1 MKLMAIAGT
10 TMLAATFSAMPL
22 SAQSTPSAALVGD
35 LPTDQQGGSPPTAI
49 PIAGAGIG
57 TVKHAPSAGPLD
69 SVKQVPLFGNWGP
82 RKRLADDGIALSARY
97 VLEPAVNTRGYK
109 GSGLSTVQHIDLDA
123 LLDLGKLG
131 LVNNGTVR
139 VVVTDRLG
147 DGIDHTRTGSYI
159 QSQAFYGQG
168 KNVRLN
174 ELSYEQTFL
183 DNRLSLKGGFY
194 PMGND
199 FGKLPYTCN
208 FTNNGNCGHPL
219 GPIYGSGWRDDPT
232 GQWGGRAKWTDRS
245 GFYVQAG
252 VYDVNTLRKTA
263 GHGFYLGFKGTIGT
277 YVPVEV
283 GYSYGTTP
291 SDYAGTYKIGAYYD
305 SSRVAIQG
313 DPSHTTTGRSGVLF
327 QAAQQIWK
335 PHPDTVRGIAIFG
348 VATIA
353 DRKTG
358 LFRTY
363 YEAGS
368 SWRGPFAS
376 RPNDILSVS
385 WTEANLN
392 SRVTEAE
399 RRTGHDVQTHEEM
412 WELNYGVQVR
422 PWLLV
427 RPGVQYLIRPG
438 GYASRPNTIVVAW
451 HFQAA
456 L

>member
-1 MKLMAIAGT
+1 MKLMSIAAT
-10 TMLAATFSAMPL
+10 TMLAATLGAAPL
-22 SAQSTPSAALVGD
+22 AAQSIPSATPIDTHPAD
-35 LPTDQQGGSPPTAI
+35 PAATSPPDGT
-49 PIAGAGIG
+49 PISSDGMH
-57 TVKHAPSAGPLD
+57 KDKPAPYTGPLD

-82 RKRLADDGIALSARY
+82 RKRLADDGISLSARY
-97 VLEPAVNTRGYK
+97 VLEPAANTRGYK
-109 GSGLSTVQHIDLDA
+109 GSGFSAVQHIDLDA
-123 LLDLGKLG
+123 VLDLGKLG
-131 LVNNGTVR
+131 VVTNGTVR
-139 VVVTDRLG
+139 ITVTDRLG
-147 DGIDHTRTGSYI
+147 DGIDRTRTGSFI

-168 KNVRLN
+168 KNVRFN
-174 ELSYEQTFL
+174 ELTYEQTFL
-183 DNRLSLKGGFY
+183 DARLSLKGGFY

-219 GPIYGSGWRDDPT
+219 GPIFGSGWRDDPT
-232 GQWGGRAKWTDRS
+232 GQWGGRVKWTDGS
-245 GFYVQAG
+245 GWYAQAG

-263 GHGFYLGFKGTIGT
+263 GHGFDLGFKGTIGT
-277 YVPVEV
+277 FFPVEV
-283 GYSYGTTP
+283 GYAYGSTP
-291 SDYAGTYKIGAYYD
+291 SDYVGTYRIGAYYD
-305 SSRVAIQG
+305 TSRVAIQG
-313 DPSHTTTGRSGVLF
+313 DPSQTTKGRSGVLL

-335 PHPDTVRGIAIFG
+335 PHPDTVRGIAIFA

-376 RPNDILSVS
+376 RPSDILSIS

-399 RRTGHDVQTHEEM
+399 RRAGRDVQTHEEM

-422 PWLLV
+422 PWLLI
-427 RPGVQYLIRPG
+427 RPGVQYVIRPG
-438 GYASRPNTIVVAW
+438 GYESRPNTIVVAW